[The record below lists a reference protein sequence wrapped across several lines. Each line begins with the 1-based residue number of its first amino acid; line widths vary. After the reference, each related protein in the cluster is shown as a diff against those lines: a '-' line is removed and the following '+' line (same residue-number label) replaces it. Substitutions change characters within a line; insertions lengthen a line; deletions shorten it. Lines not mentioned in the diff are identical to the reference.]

1 MRIKK
6 NDLVQVIAGKDKKEK
21 KQGIVLKVLP
31 KTQKVVVEGVNMVK
45 KHQKPNGEQ
54 PGGIVEMEAP
64 IHVSNVQLVDSKTK
78 KPTRVRYEMKDNKKI
93 RVAVKSGQPIN
104 N

>member
-31 KTQKVVVEGVNMVK
+31 KTNRVVVEGINMVK
-45 KHQKPNGEQ
+45 KHQKPNGEN
-54 PGGIVEMEAP
+54 PGGIVDMEAP
-64 IHVSNVQLVDSKTK
+64 IHVSNVKLVCPETNQ
-78 KPTRVRYEMKDNKKI
+78 PTRVRYETIDGKKV
-93 RVAVKSGQPIN
+93 RVSVKSGKAID
-104 N
+104 